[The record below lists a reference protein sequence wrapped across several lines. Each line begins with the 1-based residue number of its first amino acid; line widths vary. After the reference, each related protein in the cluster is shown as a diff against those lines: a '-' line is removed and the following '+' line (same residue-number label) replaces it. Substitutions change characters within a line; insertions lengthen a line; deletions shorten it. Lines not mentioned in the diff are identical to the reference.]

1 MGIGLVR
8 RLLVQA
14 RDSASLNRG
23 PGSDDGRKTTP
34 ETPSLQH
41 TKSNLRAILRDWL
54 GKYDTACVMN
64 SSALIK
70 IKMHMNK

>member
-1 MGIGLVR
+1 MGIELVR

-23 PGSDDGRKTTP
+23 PGSDDGRKKIP

-41 TKSNLRAILRDWL
+41 TESNLHANLRDWL
-54 GKYDTACVMN
+54 GKYDTACVIS

-70 IKMHMNK
+70 IKMQMNK

>member
-1 MGIGLVR
+1 MGIELVR

-14 RDSASLNRG
+14 RDSASLNGG
-23 PGSDDGRKTTP
+23 PGSDDGRKTP

-41 TKSNLRAILRDWL
+41 TESNLHANLRDWL
-54 GKYDTACVMN
+54 GKYDTACVIS

-70 IKMHMNK
+70 IKMQMNK